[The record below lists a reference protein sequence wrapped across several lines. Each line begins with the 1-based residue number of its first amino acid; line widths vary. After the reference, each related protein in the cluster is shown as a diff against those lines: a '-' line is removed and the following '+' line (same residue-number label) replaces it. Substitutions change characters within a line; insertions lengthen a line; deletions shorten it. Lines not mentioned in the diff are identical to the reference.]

1 MTGGLEVAMV
11 AGGGNGGAAVLVGI
25 TVLLFV
31 VVVVVVVLVRWWSGG
46 EGGAAPSPPALPVLG
61 HLHLLKKPL
70 HRSLAAVAAGVG
82 APVVSLRLGARRAL
96 VVSTHAAA
104 EECFTAC
111 DAALAGRPRTL
122 AGEILGYDHT
132 IVLWTPH
139 GDHWRA
145 LRRFLAVE
153 LLSAPRLAA
162 LAADRH
168 AEAASLVDAILR
180 DAAGGAKVTLRPR
193 LFELVLN
200 VMLRAATTRR
210 RHASV
215 DARKLQEIIEET
227 FSVNGTPSVGDFF
240 PALRWVDRLR
250 GKVGSLK
257 KLQARRDAM
266 VTGLIDDHRQWRSGS
281 AGDGDQDKEKKGVI
295 DALLAL
301 QETDPDHYT
310 DNVVKGHFYSIV
322 INMYNGFD
330 HGVQSLL
337 FAGTDTSAL
346 TIEWAMAQLV
356 THPETMKKARAEIDA
371 NVGTARLVE
380 EADMANLPYIQ
391 CVIKETLRLRTAG
404 PVIPAHEAMEDTT
417 VGGFRVARGTK
428 VLVNAWAIHR
438 DGDVWDAPE
447 EFRPERFVDSDA
459 GGAVTAPMMPF
470 GLGRRRCPGEGLA
483 VRVVGVSVAALVQ
496 CFDWE
501 VGDDDV
507 VDMTE
512 GGGLTM
518 PMATPLAAVCRP
530 REFVKTILSTS
541 M

>member
-1 MTGGLEVAMV
+1 
-11 AGGGNGGAAVLVGI
+11 
-25 TVLLFV
+25 
-31 VVVVVVVLVRWWSGG
+31 
-46 EGGAAPSPPALPVLG
+46 
-61 HLHLLKKPL
+61 
-70 HRSLAAVAAGVG
+70 
-82 APVVSLRLGARRAL
+82 
-96 VVSTHAAA
+96 
-104 EECFTAC
+104 
-111 DAALAGRPRTL
+111 
-122 AGEILGYDHT
+122 
-132 IVLWTPH
+132 
-139 GDHWRA
+139 
-145 LRRFLAVE
+145 
-153 LLSAPRLAA
+153 
-162 LAADRH
+162 
-168 AEAASLVDAILR
+168 
-180 DAAGGAKVTLRPR
+180 
-193 LFELVLN
+193 
-200 VMLRAATTRR
+200 MLRAATTRR

-281 AGDGDQDKEKKGVI
+281 AGDGDQDKEKKG
-295 DALLAL
+295 
-301 QETDPDHYT
+301 
-310 DNVVKGHFYSIV
+310 
-322 INMYNGFD
+322 
-330 HGVQSLL
+330 SLL

-417 VGGFRVARGTK
+417 VGGFRVARGTM
-428 VLVNAWAIHR
+428 VLVNACAIHR
-438 DGDVWDAPE
+438 DGDVWGSPE

-470 GLGRRRCPGEGLA
+470 GLGRRRCPEEGLA
-483 VRVVGVSVAALVQ
+483 VRVIGVSVAALVQ

>member
-1 MTGGLEVAMV
+1 MV

-104 EECFTAC
+104 EEC
-111 DAALAGRPRTL
+111 L
-122 AGEILGYDHT
+122 
-132 IVLWTPH
+132 H
-139 GDHWRA
+139 G
-145 LRRFLAVE
+145 
-153 LLSAPRLAA
+153 
-162 LAADRH
+162 
-168 AEAASLVDAILR
+168 
-180 DAAGGAKVTLRPR
+180 
-193 LFELVLN
+193 
-200 VMLRAATTRR
+200 
-210 RHASV
+210 
-215 DARKLQEIIEET
+215 
-227 FSVNGTPSVGDFF
+227 PSVGDFF

-310 DNVVKGHFYSIV
+310 DNVVKGI
-322 INMYNGFD
+322 IL
-330 HGVQSLL
+330 SLL

-518 PMATPLAAVCRP
+518 PMATPLADVCRP

>member
-1 MTGGLEVAMV
+1 MGRRAPECLKQFS
-11 AGGGNGGAAVLVGI
+11 I
-25 TVLLFV
+25 TVPLL
-31 VVVVVVVLVRWWSGG
+31 
-46 EGGAAPSPPALPVLG
+46 
-61 HLHLLKKPL
+61 
-70 HRSLAAVAAGVG
+70 
-82 APVVSLRLGARRAL
+82 
-96 VVSTHAAA
+96 
-104 EECFTAC
+104 
-111 DAALAGRPRTL
+111 
-122 AGEILGYDHT
+122 
-132 IVLWTPH
+132 
-139 GDHWRA
+139 
-145 LRRFLAVE
+145 
-153 LLSAPRLAA
+153 
-162 LAADRH
+162 
-168 AEAASLVDAILR
+168 
-180 DAAGGAKVTLRPR
+180 
-193 LFELVLN
+193 
-200 VMLRAATTRR
+200 
-210 RHASV
+210 
-215 DARKLQEIIEET
+215 
-227 FSVNGTPSVGDFF
+227 
-240 PALRWVDRLR
+240 
-250 GKVGSLK
+250 
-257 KLQARRDAM
+257 
-266 VTGLIDDHRQWRSGS
+266 
-281 AGDGDQDKEKKGVI
+281 
-295 DALLAL
+295 
-301 QETDPDHYT
+301 
-310 DNVVKGHFYSIV
+310 HFYSIV

-483 VRVVGVSVAALVQ
+483 VRVGGLSGAALVQ
-496 CFDWE
+496 S
-501 VGDDDV
+501 
-507 VDMTE
+507 
-512 GGGLTM
+512 
-518 PMATPLAAVCRP
+518 RP